1 MGQETDMHR
10 RNAVRAA
17 AAALALLSWSAV
29 AQDAFPSRPLRIVVP
44 FPAGGVVDVVARSIG
59 QKLSEKYGQPVIVDN
74 KAGAGG
80 SIGTDVVAKAAPD
93 GYTLL
98 MVGTGFTVL
107 PQITKNLPWSTA
119 DFRGVLNI
127 GSVPNIVVVPAELPV
142 KTVGELIALARKS
155 PQPLTYGSPG
165 IGSSP
170 HLSGELLAQMADVKM
185 THVPYKGQPEAMTDL
200 LAGRISMMAL
210 SAALAGPH
218 LKSGK
223 LRAIGVTAN
232 QRIVLQPELPTVA
245 ESAAL
250 PAYDVRP
257 WTGVFVPARTPDAVV
272 RKLAADMME
281 VLKHPEVK
289 ARMDAAGMELNPQPH
304 AEFDAFIATEGRRWA
319 DVMRKAG
326 IVAQ

>member
-1 MGQETDMHR
+1 MQR
-10 RNAVRAA
+10 RIALAGALA
-17 AAALALLSWSAV
+17 AAALAVLPGAAG
-29 AQDAFPSRPLRIVVP
+29 AQDAFPARPLRIVVP
-44 FPAGGVVDVVARSIG
+44 FPAGGVVDVVARSVG
-59 QKLSEKYGQPVIVDN
+59 QKLAEKYGQPVIVEN

-80 SIGTDVVAKAAPD
+80 SIGTDLVAKAAPD

-107 PQITKNLPWSTA
+107 PQITKGLGWSPS

-127 GSVPNIVVVPAELPV
+127 GSVPNIVVVPAQLPV
-142 KTVGELIALARKS
+142 ATVGELIALARKN

-170 HLSGELLAQMADVKM
+170 HLSGELLAQMAGVTM
-185 THVPYKGQPEAMTDL
+185 THVPYKGQPEAVTDL

-223 LRAIGVTAN
+223 LRAIGVTAG
-232 QRIVLQPELPTVA
+232 QRIVAHPELPTVA
-245 ESAAL
+245 ESARL
-250 PAYDVRP
+250 PEYDVRP
-257 WTGVFVPARTPDAVV
+257 WTGVFVPAKTPDAVV

-281 VLKHPEVK
+281 ALKHPEVK

-304 AEFDAFIATEGRRWA
+304 AEFDAFIATEGQRWA
-319 DVMRKAG
+319 GVMQKAG
-326 IVAQ
+326 IVAK

>member
-1 MGQETDMHR
+1 MQR
-10 RNAVRAA
+10 RDALRAA
-17 AAALALLSWSAV
+17 ATAAALAALSFSAV
-29 AQDAFPSRPLRIVVP
+29 AQEAFPARPLRIVVP
-44 FPAGGVVDVVARSIG
+44 FPAGGVVDVVARSVG
-59 QKLSEKYGQPVIVDN
+59 QKLSEKYGQPVIVEN
-74 KAGAGG
+74 RAGAGG
-80 SIGTDVVAKAAPD
+80 SIGTDAVAKAAPD
-93 GYTLL
+93 GYTML

-107 PQITKNLPWSTA
+107 PQITKNLPWSPA
-119 DFRGVLNI
+119 DFRGVLSI
-127 GSVPNIVVVPAELPV
+127 GSVPNIIVVPPETPV

-223 LRAIGVTAN
+223 LRAIGVTAG
-232 QRIVLQPELPTVA
+232 QRIVFHPEIPTVA
-245 ESAAL
+245 ESASL

-257 WTGVFVPARTPDAVV
+257 WTGVFVPAKTPEEIV
-272 RKLAADMME
+272 RRLAADMTE
-281 VLKHPEVK
+281 VLKHPDVK
-289 ARMDAAGMELNPQPH
+289 ARMDTAGMELNPQPH
-304 AEFDAFIATEGRRWA
+304 VEFDAFIAAEGRRWA
-319 DVMRKAG
+319 EVMRKAG
-326 IVAQ
+326 ITAQ

>member
-1 MGQETDMHR
+1 MR
-10 RNAVRAA
+10 RRLAIQAAASAA
-17 AAALALLSWSAV
+17 AAVLAPASAF

-44 FPAGGVVDVVARSIG
+44 FPAGGVVDVVARSVG
-59 QKLSEKYGQPVIVDN
+59 QKLSEKYGQPVIVEN

-107 PQITKNLPWSTA
+107 PQITKNLPWSTS

-127 GSVPNIVVVPAELPV
+127 GSVPNIVVVHPDLPV
-142 KTVGELIALARKS
+142 KQVGDLIALARKS

-170 HLSGELLAQMADVKM
+170 HLSGELLAQMADARLV
-185 THVPYKGQPEAMTDL
+185 HVPYKGQPEAMTDL
-200 LAGRISMMAL
+200 LAGRITMMAL

-232 QRIVLQPELPTVA
+232 QRIVAHPELPTVA
-245 ESAAL
+245 ESANL
-250 PAYDVRP
+250 PEYDVRP
-257 WTGVFVPARTPDAVV
+257 WTGVFVPARTPEPIA

-281 VLKHPEVK
+281 VLKLPDVK
-289 ARMDAAGMELNPQPH
+289 ARMDTAGMELNPQPTTQ
-304 AEFDAFIATEGRRWA
+304 FDAFIAAEAKRWA
-319 DVMRKAG
+319 GVMKKAG
-326 IVAQ
+326 ISAQ